1 MAIDILS
8 LNIPEATLIRS
19 SNVQSPTRVK
29 IDELKAKLQKAKEN
43 GEVKDLLQ
51 LSSTGQEKAATVAKT
66 DNVRKTDYAVD
77 AFFRKDMPKIQNE
90 DGTYS
95 VGGVSFS
102 KEELENARTVMMSA
116 GEEISAGSG
125 KNSTLDYNNYAQMA
139 IAETAVD
146 QYAKENFNE
155 EQQKVIAKAMKEY
168 NAGLEELQ
176 NKTLSDMNAVDNNY
190 GEISYYYGKSNV
202 LDENMAD
209 MLNKMKEELS
219 RLTGRQY
226 RKSVAGEVAGTI
238 QTATN
243 TKLINNI
250 KSVFADVDLNDEK
263 SVSDAMKKY
272 QELVRPAYM
281 ANGNSSQSVSR
292 ILNSDT
298 DRFMQMIENIKRS
311 QAYKH
316 IEVSV

>member
-1 MAIDILS
+1 
-8 LNIPEATLIRS
+8 
-19 SNVQSPTRVK
+19 
-29 IDELKAKLQKAKEN
+29 
-43 GEVKDLLQ
+43 
-51 LSSTGQEKAATVAKT
+51 
-66 DNVRKTDYAVD
+66 
-77 AFFRKDMPKIQNE
+77 
-90 DGTYS
+90 
-95 VGGVSFS
+95 
-102 KEELENARTVMMSA
+102 
-116 GEEISAGSG
+116 
-125 KNSTLDYNNYAQMA
+125 
-139 IAETAVD
+139 
-146 QYAKENFNE
+146 
-155 EQQKVIAKAMKEY
+155 MKEY

-226 RKSVAGEVAGTI
+226 RKSVAGEVVGTI

-250 KSVFADVDLNDEK
+250 KSVFADMDLNDEK

-311 QAYKH
+311 QSYKH